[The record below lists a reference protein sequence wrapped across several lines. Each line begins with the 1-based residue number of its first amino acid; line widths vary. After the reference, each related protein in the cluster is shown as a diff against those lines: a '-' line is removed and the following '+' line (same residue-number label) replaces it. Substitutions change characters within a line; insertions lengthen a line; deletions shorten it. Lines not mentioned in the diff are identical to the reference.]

1 MILDAI
7 KSPQTWS
14 KTWLLLL
21 RDKVARLRLH
31 LRLRLSPDWSN
42 EKSMCPIQFVQIQF
56 ENALVAHTHRHTGT
70 PGPQLASTSG
80 TAPARLD
87 SGSTGMA
94 RALLMSFYCASGVLI
109 AAIFNLI
116 YAPVAQR
123 IDFTIKTA
131 AGRREQGAGGGGS
144 AGLSQFHNAF
154 CMFSRVSR
162 ICLPNALW
170 PGCARMY
177 THPLCPPSFVC
188 LLAGMSFGSKF
199 YAPPPLC
206 TPMYPPICSCTPNR
220 D

>member
-14 KTWLLLL
+14 KTLLL

-31 LRLRLSPDWSN
+31 LRLSPDWSN

-56 ENALVAHTHRHTGT
+56 ENALVAHTHRHTDT

-80 TAPARLD
+80 RAMARLD

-131 AGRREQGAGGGGS
+131 AGGAGGRQRKAVS
-144 AGLSQFHNAF
+144 ISQCILHVFACFAHLFAK
-154 CMFSRVSR
+154 
-162 ICLPNALW
+162 CLM
-170 PGCARMY
+170 ARMCSY
-177 THPLCPPSFVC
+177 VHPLCLPSPLVC
-188 LLAGMSFGSKF
+188 LFACWHVLW
-199 YAPPPLC
+199 
-206 TPMYPPICSCTPNR
+206 
-220 D
+220 